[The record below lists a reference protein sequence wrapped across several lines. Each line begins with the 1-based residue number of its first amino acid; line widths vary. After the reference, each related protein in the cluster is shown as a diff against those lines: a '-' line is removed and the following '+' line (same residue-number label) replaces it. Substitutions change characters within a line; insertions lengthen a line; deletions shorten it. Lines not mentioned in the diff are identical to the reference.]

1 MPRFMWTGLLVVI
14 LMSCQPE
21 GEVPA
26 DIGLQFYSLRNQFEK
41 DIPGTLQLIK
51 DWGIQSI
58 EGGETYGMELDVF
71 MHLLAE
77 NDLKVHSIGADYK
90 DLATSPEVVIGKA
103 KLFGAKYVMCPWIPH
118 EGDEFT
124 LENTRE
130 AISVF
135 NKAGEILAAQD
146 LQLVYHPH
154 GYEFRPYGGGTLMD
168 LMLEEADHFDFEMD
182 VFWFTHGGADPL
194 AYLNKHPDK
203 FKLLHLKDMEHGVEG
218 NDSGHEDVETNVVLG
233 TGQIDIATI
242 VGRARELG
250 IEYMFI
256 EDESSRVEEQLP
268 QSLEFLK
275 SLH

>member
-41 DIPGTLQLIK
+41 NIPGTLQLIK

-90 DLATSPEVVIGKA
+90 DLATSPEMVIGKA
-103 KLFGAKYVMCPWIPH
+103 KLYGAKYVMCPWIPH

-135 NKAGEILAAQD
+135 NKA
-146 LQLVYHPH
+146 
-154 GYEFRPYGGGTLMD
+154 
-168 LMLEEADHFDFEMD
+168 
-182 VFWFTHGGADPL
+182 
-194 AYLNKHPDK
+194 
-203 FKLLHLKDMEHGVEG
+203 
-218 NDSGHEDVETNVVLG
+218 
-233 TGQIDIATI
+233 
-242 VGRARELG
+242 
-250 IEYMFI
+250 
-256 EDESSRVEEQLP
+256 
-268 QSLEFLK
+268 
-275 SLH
+275 